1 MKEKFSKLRKEKD
14 EIISLKSQQQPIDP
28 MKKSEKDLDKEMDE
42 IDEKVLK
49 VAMKKKYLIVE
60 RNRKQYET
68 NLKIAGLRLGTTI
81 LYVSK

>member
-1 MKEKFSKLRKEKD
+1 
-14 EIISLKSQQQPIDP
+14 

-42 IDEKVLK
+42 IDEKVVK